1 MFSRLPESNAKRQ
14 RRTGGLVVSTA
25 VHLGIIALAVRAT
38 ALTATPRPKSEVV
51 PPIYLA
57 RAPEPTT
64 ATPPTSAPR
73 RFSADPTMAPLPAP
87 VAPPPALSIEIP
99 DGIPA
104 AGSMNGM
111 LEPVFTPTRAA
122 SSPATGSPNVS
133 DGSPMRENQVEKAVI
148 AIPGTATPRYPSM
161 LQSAGLEGDVRAQ
174 FVVDTLGRVEAGS
187 FRVVETTHALFATAV
202 RDALGR
208 ARFTP
213 AEVGGRKVRQLVEQT
228 FTFRIER

>member
-1 MFSRLPESNAKRQ
+1 VFSRLPESNAKRQ

-57 RAPEPTT
+57 RTLEPKT
-64 ATPPTSAPR
+64 ATPTAPAPR

-87 VAPPPALSIEIP
+87 VAPPALSIEIP

-104 AGSMNGM
+104 AGSMNGL
-111 LEPVFTPTRAA
+111 LEPAFTPTRAA
-122 SSPATGSPNVS
+122 SGPATGSPNVS
-133 DGSPMRENQVEKAVI
+133 DGSPMRENQVEQAVI

-174 FVVDTLGRVEAGS
+174 FVVDTLGRVEQGS
-187 FRVVETTHALFATAV
+187 FRAVETTHALFAAAV

-213 AEVGGRKVRQLVEQT
+213 AQVGGHKVRQLVEQT